1 MKTGVTQ
8 IITAINEMKE
18 YSHRARREDRTIGFV
33 PTMGYLHEGHLS
45 LVRAAR
51 EECDVVVVSIFVNPT
66 QFAPGEDFDK
76 YPRDMQRDRRL
87 AEKEGVDVVFAPS
100 AGEMYPD
107 GHVTYVEVTG
117 PLAEGMCGRSR
128 PGHFRGVATIVAKLF
143 DVVQPHVSYF
153 GQKDAQQ
160 IAVIKRMVK
169 DLNMDVEIREMPIVR
184 EEDGLAMSSRN
195 AYLSKEERQ
204 QALGLFRSLERAK
217 EMVADGELSTDRIKR
232 EIRKMLEAGQDVRVD
247 YIEIVDAQTL
257 APLGAVKDN
266 TLIAVAAFAG
276 GTRLIDNVVIRL

>member
-160 IAVIKRMVK
+160 VAVIKRMVK
-169 DLNMDVEIREMPIVR
+169 DLNMDVEICEMPIVR

>member
-1 MKTGVTQ
+1 
-8 IITAINEMKE
+8 MKE

-160 IAVIKRMVK
+160 VAVIKRMVK
-169 DLNMDVEIREMPIVR
+169 DLNMDVEICEMPIVR

-232 EIRKMLEAGQDVRVD
+232 ETRKMLEAGQDVRVD